1 LWANNC
7 VSCHGSNTGKGT
19 NASKTLS
26 AIAAN
31 TGGMG
36 FLAGT
41 IGATEASQI
50 ATYAANPGAY

>member
-1 LWANNC
+1 LA
-7 VSCHGSNTGKGT
+7 
-19 NASKTLS
+19 

-36 FLAGT
+36 FLKGS
-41 IGATEASQI
+41 IGSTEASQI